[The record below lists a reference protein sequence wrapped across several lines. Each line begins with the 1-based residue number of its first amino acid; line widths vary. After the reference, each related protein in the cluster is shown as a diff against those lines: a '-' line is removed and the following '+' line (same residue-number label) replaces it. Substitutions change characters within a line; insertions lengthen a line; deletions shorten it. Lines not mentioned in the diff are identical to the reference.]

1 MSLQGIRL
9 EIGKSLRDITFKKCV
24 AKCPG
29 GVSGV
34 GMAGGRRA
42 QRSDSGE
49 GRLLLCCREEIYPR
63 RLSRSPRNLS
73 PLFSHRDAH
82 ITFSRRCV
90 RACVR
95 ACTDFRRNVEK
106 THPVLPGVFLCPVM
120 TASPVTGCNQVVLFA
135 SSLLVKE
142 NGGGRGEQR
151 TRKKTPNK
159 NASEK
164 KAVGIHKSV
173 YPRHIYLMKNMRPSR
188 VTP

>member
-1 MSLQGIRL
+1 MYQMSLQGIRL

-82 ITFSRRCV
+82 ITFSRRRV
-90 RACVR
+90 RACVHGFSQECR
-95 ACTDFRRNVEK
+95 KNTSCITWGFSVPRDDSFSCNWMQPGCT
-106 THPVLPGVFLCPVM
+106 LC
-120 TASPVTGCNQVVLFA
+120 LFA
-135 SSLLVKE
+135 VGERKR
-142 NGGGRGEQR
+142 GRER
-151 TRKKTPNK
+151 
-159 NASEK
+159 
-164 KAVGIHKSV
+164 
-173 YPRHIYLMKNMRPSR
+173 
-188 VTP
+188 